1 MNSNGCLVLCSVIL
15 HAASLLAAGAAAGV
29 TSIPD
34 SGVTGAF
41 ALESMHDNFT
51 CVHGCSCQLVDY
63 TRSRYAVLCQG
74 PSIRAIP
81 AFLTE
86 DLHQIESMTLL
97 RTSITKI
104 GLVTTFPAVESLH
117 IAGSR
122 LAQLSDF
129 NLMQHPALRDV
140 DFSANQLDSFV
151 SKGSMSLRTLKLSGN
166 LFTRLDSV
174 GASYV
179 ALRLLNVAQN
189 RLTLNGLIDWD
200 PPPELEVLD
209 LSGNLLGVE
218 SGTLRRSSNASFLGR
233 LRQLQQLDLSDNR
246 LISLKAITDWLP
258 ADARLWKLSLSKNPF
273 VCSCSLYRDKQ
284 RLAWQGV
291 VIADTPTCRLSNGS
305 DCPLTRL
312 GSWACDGDNG
322 GGSSVTKT
330 GPTLAPRED
339 LASASLLLRLP
350 AVLGLTAAAAAA
362 LAILAVG
369 GGVWACRRRRH
380 QQRRQKQ
387 RQQQELDSECP
398 YNTVSAYSY
407 IDMGGNS
414 VSNSS
419 ASIDAS
425 NTMNYMYD
433 EVQQRPT
440 TARGGDVRDGA
451 VPIEGYVDMCSNH
464 SANIRRSGGGTILQ
478 QQTLSSIFP
487 QRQSGRHVHIQ
498 RSNYAGHW
506 NLQTGVQL
514 ANQIRRNA
522 ALLVAKQQEAAP
534 GSGELEAVHRP
545 GALGLLQA
553 DQGDAFG
560 SLTPQKVEQRLAGR
574 HFGEAEPAT
583 RRRLTQPIPE
593 LRPLA
598 IDLVATA
605 DAPTVQSRQRS
616 SLSPLAVEHCIR
628 RFFRKINNRL
638 TFQSGSTRGH
648 GAQPQFGNLSM
659 QSNLQLLSQAP
670 VCCQSQH
677 PGHVI
682 AQSAVRICQQLIGHE
697 NRYG

>member
-1 MNSNGCLVLCSVIL
+1 
-15 HAASLLAAGAAAGV
+15 
-29 TSIPD
+29 
-34 SGVTGAF
+34 
-41 ALESMHDNFT
+41 MHDNFT
-51 CVHGCSCQLVDY
+51 CVHALQLHGCWSTNTPGAATLSC
-63 TRSRYAVLCQG
+63 CQG
-74 PSIRAIP
+74 PSIK
-81 AFLTE
+81 
-86 DLHQIESMTLL
+86 DQ
-97 RTSITKI
+97 TST
-104 GLVTTFPAVESLH
+104 
-117 IAGSR
+117 
-122 LAQLSDF
+122 
-129 NLMQHPALRDV
+129 
-140 DFSANQLDSFV
+140 FSANQLDSFV

-464 SANIRRSGGGTILQ
+464 SAN
-478 QQTLSSIFP
+478 
-487 QRQSGRHVHIQ
+487 
-498 RSNYAGHW
+498 
-506 NLQTGVQL
+506 
-514 ANQIRRNA
+514 
-522 ALLVAKQQEAAP
+522 VA
-534 GSGELEAVHRP
+534 
-545 GALGLLQA
+545 
-553 DQGDAFG
+553 
-560 SLTPQKVEQRLAGR
+560 
-574 HFGEAEPAT
+574 
-583 RRRLTQPIPE
+583 
-593 LRPLA
+593 
-598 IDLVATA
+598 
-605 DAPTVQSRQRS
+605 
-616 SLSPLAVEHCIR
+616 
-628 RFFRKINNRL
+628 
-638 TFQSGSTRGH
+638 
-648 GAQPQFGNLSM
+648 
-659 QSNLQLLSQAP
+659 
-670 VCCQSQH
+670 
-677 PGHVI
+677 
-682 AQSAVRICQQLIGHE
+682 
-697 NRYG
+697 

>member
-15 HAASLLAAGAAAGV
+15 HAASLLAAGAAAEV

-104 GLVTTFPAVESLH
+104 DSLRMFSNLMYLNLNQSLVQALDSGLVTTFPAVESLH

-246 LISLKAITDWLP
+246 LTSLKAITDWLP

-350 AVLGLTAAAAAA
+350 AVLG
-362 LAILAVG
+362 
-369 GGVWACRRRRH
+369 
-380 QQRRQKQ
+380 
-387 RQQQELDSECP
+387 
-398 YNTVSAYSY
+398 
-407 IDMGGNS
+407 
-414 VSNSS
+414 
-419 ASIDAS
+419 
-425 NTMNYMYD
+425 
-433 EVQQRPT
+433 
-440 TARGGDVRDGA
+440 
-451 VPIEGYVDMCSNH
+451 
-464 SANIRRSGGGTILQ
+464 
-478 QQTLSSIFP
+478 
-487 QRQSGRHVHIQ
+487 
-498 RSNYAGHW
+498 
-506 NLQTGVQL
+506 
-514 ANQIRRNA
+514 
-522 ALLVAKQQEAAP
+522 
-534 GSGELEAVHRP
+534 
-545 GALGLLQA
+545 
-553 DQGDAFG
+553 
-560 SLTPQKVEQRLAGR
+560 
-574 HFGEAEPAT
+574 
-583 RRRLTQPIPE
+583 
-593 LRPLA
+593 
-598 IDLVATA
+598 
-605 DAPTVQSRQRS
+605 
-616 SLSPLAVEHCIR
+616 
-628 RFFRKINNRL
+628 
-638 TFQSGSTRGH
+638 
-648 GAQPQFGNLSM
+648 
-659 QSNLQLLSQAP
+659 
-670 VCCQSQH
+670 
-677 PGHVI
+677 
-682 AQSAVRICQQLIGHE
+682 
-697 NRYG
+697 

>member
-1 MNSNGCLVLCSVIL
+1 
-15 HAASLLAAGAAAGV
+15 
-29 TSIPD
+29 
-34 SGVTGAF
+34 
-41 ALESMHDNFT
+41 
-51 CVHGCSCQLVDY
+51 
-63 TRSRYAVLCQG
+63 
-74 PSIRAIP
+74 
-81 AFLTE
+81 
-86 DLHQIESMTLL
+86 
-97 RTSITKI
+97 
-104 GLVTTFPAVESLH
+104 
-117 IAGSR
+117 
-122 LAQLSDF
+122 
-129 NLMQHPALRDV
+129 
-140 DFSANQLDSFV
+140 
-151 SKGSMSLRTLKLSGN
+151 
-166 LFTRLDSV
+166 
-174 GASYV
+174 
-179 ALRLLNVAQN
+179 
-189 RLTLNGLIDWD
+189 
-200 PPPELEVLD
+200 VLD

-246 LISLKAITDWLP
+246 LTSLKAITDWLP

-398 YNTVSAYSY
+398 YNTVSPRPEAYSY

-574 HFGEAEPAT
+574 HLGEAEPAT
-583 RRRLTQPIPE
+583 SEMPNDSAERQRPPRLLALSIREATMMRPPAAEAAPTAVAGWLKKGSGVHCHHWLLSTASGRRGGD
-593 LRPLA
+593 RPLIWQDQLLGLKA
-598 IDLVATA
+598 PQRGSQSADRIEAQVA
-605 DAPTVQSRQRS
+605 PRQEVAQ
-616 SLSPLAVEHCIR
+616 PPVPFKQAELAECDDKEHNLIKED
-628 RFFRKINNRL
+628 FFRKINNRL
-638 TFQSGSTRGH
+638 TFQSGSTGGH

-677 PGHVI
+677 PGHPQAPPQAGPDKS
-682 AQSAVRICQQLIGHE
+682 AQ
-697 NRYG
+697 